1 MPRISTCLA
10 PESALGLCAL
20 HTLAQPTPVGR
31 WGTLDA
37 SSGKAKPL
45 VRIVDTGGAMS
56 GTLEKQLDP
65 AAPPGALCDKCLIAR
80 GEICPQAVIEA
91 RIAVITAFHMAWPSR
106 GRPTEASRGS
116 RRWRCAIPWSRERAF
131 H

>member
-91 RIAVITAFHMAWPSR
+91 RIAVICVSHGVA
-106 GRPTEASRGS
+106 E
-116 RRWRCAIPWSRERAF
+116 PWSADRGFSRIPALAVRNSLVA
-131 H
+131 